1 MCFYFIKEDFDFLM
15 IDVFEVFFKVLEYLK
30 YEGGYLIFMNIYF
43 KENNVVKDFGIGVL
57 VLKNLGIKDFRFLSF
72 CEDR

>member
-15 IDVFEVFFKVLEYLK
+15 IGVFEVFFKVLEYLK
-30 YEGGYLIFMNIYF
+30 REGGYLIFMNMYV
-43 KENNVVKDFGIGVL
+43 KENNIVKDFGIGVL

-72 CEDR
+72 FEDR